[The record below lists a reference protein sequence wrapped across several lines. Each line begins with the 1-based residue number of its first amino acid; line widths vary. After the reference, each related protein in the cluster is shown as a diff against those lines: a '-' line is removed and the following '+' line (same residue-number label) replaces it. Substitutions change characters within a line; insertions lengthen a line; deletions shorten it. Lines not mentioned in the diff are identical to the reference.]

1 MSKINISALPPPE
14 TNTVKL
20 WRLNTTV
27 YGLCD
32 APSAWYQ
39 KLKTELINVGTSQ
52 SIYDNA
58 LFFWRRDNKLK
69 GLLCCHVNDCFFAG
83 SVCFMTP

>member
-1 MSKINISALPPPE
+1 MLPPPE

-52 SIYDNA
+52 SIYNNA

-69 GLLCCHVNDCFFAG
+69 GLLCCHVNDSFFVG